1 MPEQEESHNVELHSN
16 EIEDVL
22 GRPPA
27 GIIRWGISII
37 FIILTILVLGSFF
50 FRYPEIITAAIEVT
64 SENPPA
70 YIESRVN
77 GKLDKLPVGDKQ
89 AVDSGAIVAII
100 ENPAS
105 YPDVFAL
112 KESLSR
118 LAPSIYR
125 HDVQVMDSVRGMQNL
140 RLGEIQ
146 PSYTDFLVS
155 LEDYLH
161 FMNLNYFARK
171 VASCREELLIYDELV
186 HRLEEQEKILEQDLA
201 LKKKDLDRYQQLFEN
216 NVITESDMERAKS
229 EYLQKELSFEES
241 REELASARI
250 QISRLEQNILD
261 LGLQDVQQLKK
272 LQVRINET
280 YENLLAQIDIWE
292 KQYTLKAP
300 FDGLVTYTQ
309 YWNENQNVNQGDKV
323 MAIVP
328 QKESQMIG
336 QLKLRPRGAGKVKV
350 GQDVN
355 VKFLNYPY
363 MEFGMVRGRVNKIS
377 PVPSGDEYYLVE
389 VTFPEGLRTNYGFSL
404 EVIQQM
410 TGQAEIIT
418 EEIPLLVRIIMP
430 VRSLIKNRSFR
441 SLPENPGN

>member
-1 MPEQEESHNVELHSN
+1 MPEKVENRNIELHSN

-27 GIIRWGISII
+27 GIIRWGITVI
-37 FIILTILVLGSFF
+37 FVILVLLVLGSLF
-50 FRYPEIITAAIEVT
+50 FRYPEIIPAVIEVT

-70 YIESRVN
+70 YIESRVG
-77 GKLDKLPVGDKQ
+77 GKLEKLPVSDKQ
-89 AVDSGAIVAII
+89 PVDSGTVVAII

-105 YPDVFAL
+105 YMDVFAL
-112 KESLSR
+112 KGSLYY
-118 LAPSIYR
+118 LAPFIYSY
-125 HDVQVMDSVRGMQNL
+125 DVQVLDSVRRLQNL

-146 PSYTDFLVS
+146 PFYADFLVS

-161 FMNLNYFARK
+161 FMKLNYYARK
-171 VASCREELLIYDELV
+171 IKSCRDELLIYNELV
-186 HRLEEQEKILEQDLA
+186 HRLAEQEKILEEDRA

-216 NVITESDMERAKS
+216 NVITESDLERAKS
-229 EYLQKELSFEES
+229 EYLQKELSYEVS
-241 REELASARI
+241 REELANARI
-250 QISRLEQNILD
+250 QIARLEQNILD
-261 LGLQDVQQLKK
+261 LGLQDVQQLNR
-272 LQVRINET
+272 LQVRMNET
-280 YENLLAQIDIWE
+280 FENLLAQIDIWE

-300 FDGLVTYTQ
+300 FDGMVTYTQ
-309 YWNENQNVNQGDKV
+309 YWTENQNVNQGDKV

-336 QLKLRPRGAGKVKV
+336 KLKLRPRGAGKVKV
-350 GQDVN
+350 GQNVN

-363 MEFGMVRGRVNKIS
+363 MEFGIVKGKVNKIS

-389 VTFPEGLRTNYGFSL
+389 VTFPEGLQTNYGINL

-430 VRSLIKNRSFR
+430 VRSIIKNRSFH
-441 SLPENPGN
+441 SIPANLQ

>member
-1 MPEQEESHNVELHSN
+1 MPDQIEDRNIELHSH

-27 GIIRWGISII
+27 GVIRWGITVI
-37 FIILTILVLGSFF
+37 FVILVLLVLGSLF
-50 FRYPEIITAAIEVT
+50 FRYPEIIPAVIEVT

-70 YIESRVN
+70 YIESRVA
-77 GKLDKLPVGDKQ
+77 GKLEKLPVRDKQ
-89 AVDSGAIVAII
+89 AVDSGAVVAII

-105 YPDVFAL
+105 YTDVFAL
-112 KESLSR
+112 KESLHD

-125 HDVQVMDSVRGMQNL
+125 YDVQGLDSVRGLQNL

-146 PSYTDFLVS
+146 PFYADFLVS

-161 FMNLNYFARK
+161 FMKLNFFSRK
-171 VASCREELLIYDELV
+171 IQSCREELLIYNELV
-186 HRLEEQEKILEQDLA
+186 HRLSEQEKILGQDRALKEKDLA
-201 LKKKDLDRYQQLFEN
+201 RYQQLYEN
-216 NVITESDMERAKS
+216 RVITESDLERVKS
-229 EYLQKELSFEES
+229 EYLQKELSYEES
-241 REELASARI
+241 REELANARI
-250 QISRLEQNILD
+250 QIARLEQNILD
-261 LGLQDVQQLKK
+261 LGLQNVQQLKR

-292 KQYTLKAP
+292 KQYVLKTP
-300 FDGLVTYTQ
+300 FDGMVTYTQ
-309 YWNENQNVNQGDKV
+309 YWTENQNVGQGDKV

-336 QLKLRPRGAGKVKV
+336 KLKLRPRGAGKVKV

-355 VKFLNYPY
+355 VKFLNFPY
-363 MEFGMVRGRVNKIS
+363 MEYGIVKGKVNKIS

-389 VTFPEGLRTNYGFSL
+389 VTFPEGLQTNYGINL
-404 EVIQQM
+404 EVARQM

-418 EEIPLLVRIIMP
+418 EEIPLLVKIIMP
-430 VRSLIKNRSFR
+430 VRSIIKNRSFR
-441 SLPENPGN
+441 SMPENIQ